1 MKNLLSNLKWIP
13 EFYFILVSLLWFYVT
28 VNNQPNH
35 YEGMVN
41 FPAVVLIVI
50 FHIQLFLNDSSFGKV
65 LSGIIVLAT
74 VYLIVSYSGKILSMD
89 VYNHDS
95 QMFALKLGN
104 LILLNFIMAYL
115 MYKKYKNVQ
124 VSPELSE

>member
-28 VNNQPNH
+28 VNNQPSN
-35 YEGMVN
+35 YQSMIN
-41 FPAVVLIVI
+41 FPAVILIVI

-74 VYLIVSYSGKILSMD
+74 IYLIVSYAGRFFNVTD
-89 VYNHDS
+89 FNS

-115 MYKKYKNVQ
+115 MYRKYRNVQ
-124 VSPELSE
+124 VSSDLAE

>member
-1 MKNLLSNLKWIP
+1 MI
-13 EFYFILVSLLWFYVT
+13 
-28 VNNQPNH
+28 
-35 YEGMVN
+35 N

-65 LSGIIVLAT
+65 LTGIIVLAT
-74 VYLIVSYSGKILSMD
+74 IYLIVSYAGRLLHMD
-89 VYNHDS
+89 VYNYNS

-124 VSPELSE
+124 VSAEISE

>member
-28 VNNQPNH
+28 VNNQPSN
-35 YEGMVN
+35 YQGMIN
-41 FPAVVLIVI
+41 FPAVILIVI

-74 VYLIVSYSGKILSMD
+74 IYLIVSYSSRFFHVTD
-89 VYNHDS
+89 FNS

-115 MYKKYKNVQ
+115 MYRKYNNVK
-124 VSPELSE
+124 VSADLAE

>member
-1 MKNLLSNLKWIP
+1 MI
-13 EFYFILVSLLWFYVT
+13 
-28 VNNQPNH
+28 
-35 YEGMVN
+35 N
-41 FPAVVLIVI
+41 FPAVILIVI

-74 VYLIVSYSGKILSMD
+74 IYLIVSYASRFFNVTD
-89 VYNHDS
+89 FNS

-115 MYKKYKNVQ
+115 MYRKYKNVQ
-124 VSPELSE
+124 VSSDLAE

>member
-28 VNNQPNH
+28 VNNQPSN
-35 YEGMVN
+35 YQSMIN
-41 FPAVVLIVI
+41 FPAVILIVI

-74 VYLIVSYSGKILSMD
+74 IYLIVSYASRFFNVTDFNSR
-89 VYNHDS
+89 
-95 QMFALKLGN
+95 MFALKLGN

-115 MYKKYKNVQ
+115 MYRKYKNVQ
-124 VSPELSE
+124 VSSDLVE

>member
-35 YEGMVN
+35 NEGMIN

-65 LSGIIVLAT
+65 LTGIIVLAT
-74 VYLIVSYSGKILSMD
+74 IYLIVSYASRIMTMD
-89 VYNHDS
+89 VYNYDS

-115 MYKKYKNVQ
+115 MYKKYKKVQ
-124 VSPELSE
+124 VSAELSE

>member
-28 VNNQPNH
+28 VNNQPSN
-35 YEGMVN
+35 YQSMIN
-41 FPAVVLIVI
+41 FPAVILIVI

-74 VYLIVSYSGKILSMD
+74 IYLIVSYASRFFNVTD
-89 VYNHDS
+89 FNS

-115 MYKKYKNVQ
+115 MYRKYKNVQ
-124 VSPELSE
+124 VSSDLAE

>member
-13 EFYFILVSLLWFYVT
+13 EFYFILVSLLWFYVS
-28 VNNQPNH
+28 VNSQPSN
-35 YEGMVN
+35 YQGIVN
-41 FPAVVLIVI
+41 FPAVILIVI

-74 VYLIVSYSGKILSMD
+74 IYLIISFAGRFFNVSDYDSKI
-89 VYNHDS
+89 
-95 QMFALKLGN
+95 FTLKLGN
-104 LILLNFIMAYL
+104 LILLNFIMAFL

-124 VSPELSE
+124 VSGELSE